1 MRNDVDDALLVLQ
14 FAGHADKARAE
25 YNRAKDLEGA
35 QPHDRIGNAGLV
47 LERHE
52 NRLGVARSLT
62 YQHKAGD
69 GDDAAGGYCW
79 KLLVAQNSAGFELR
93 PYKCERMRLERQ
105 MQGAIVL
112 DDVLA
117 RPHRR
122 Q

>member
-1 MRNDVDDALLVLQ
+1 MCNDVDDTLLVLQ
-14 FAGHADKARAE
+14 FAGHADEARAE

-35 QPHDRIGNAGLV
+35 QPHDRIGDAGLV

-62 YQHKAGD
+62 HQHKAGD
-69 GDDAAGGYCW
+69 GDDAPRGYRW
-79 KLLVAQNSAGFELR
+79 EFFVAQNSAGFELA
-93 PYKCERMRLERQ
+93 PYKRERMRLERQ

-117 RPHRR
+117 
-122 Q
+122 